1 MRVAGEQSPVF
12 LLHQCFGQTQID
24 VSLCRIARIENDKDL
39 VLWWFVNLLVIPKAC
54 TVIVLLLLQGI
65 WQGNGRDSKLVD
77 CFWGLAIAALSFS
90 LRVCLGGFQA
100 TQVAFSSPIF
110 FPTLPKLRCVWF
122 GLNVWRRPA
131 LSRAS
136 LVLPFLVALAQ
147 VWEGIG
153 KGWAAFPWIALHL
166 WRRNL
171 RKGHFLQLSDSQ
183 KIPYGLPTHFPMNS
197 DLGVAPRKSW
207 RPCQPDMAGQHLG
220 CELTLG
226 ATLRFNLILLLYE
239 VKTEMKHLPYLKP
252 WRPHEIFR

>member
-1 MRVAGEQSPVF
+1 M
-12 LLHQCFGQTQID
+12 
-24 VSLCRIARIENDKDL
+24 
-39 VLWWFVNLLVIPKAC
+39 
-54 TVIVLLLLQGI
+54 
-65 WQGNGRDSKLVD
+65 
-77 CFWGLAIAALSFS
+77 
-90 LRVCLGGFQA
+90 
-100 TQVAFSSPIF
+100 
-110 FPTLPKLRCVWF
+110 PKLRCVWF

-136 LVLPFLVALAQ
+136 LVLPFFVALAQ

-153 KGWAAFPWIALHL
+153 KGWPAFPWIALHL

-220 CELTLG
+220 MWTDTWSNFEIQLDFASIRSKEGDET
-226 ATLRFNLILLLYE
+226 
-239 VKTEMKHLPYLKP
+239 LPYLKP